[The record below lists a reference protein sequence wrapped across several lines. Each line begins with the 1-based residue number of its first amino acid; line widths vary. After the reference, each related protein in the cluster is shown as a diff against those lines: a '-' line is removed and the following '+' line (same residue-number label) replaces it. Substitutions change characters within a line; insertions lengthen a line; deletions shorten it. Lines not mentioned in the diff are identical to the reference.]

1 MSMYFSI
8 NLVSYVICPISF
20 CEKKMIELENL
31 KKQIQCKDKWK
42 YFDSIPVLPLLRV
55 NQRQPILHI
64 SKRSIN
70 INITENCINLF
81 VIGNMVNP
89 KLNVNKD
96 FREQVEIFLRI
107 TFHQHNM
114 TGINTVLG
122 NE

>member
-42 YFDSIPVLPLLRV
+42 YFDSIPLLPLLRV

-64 SKRSIN
+64 SKRTVHYYSTDETIN
-70 INITENCINLF
+70 QF
-81 VIGNMVNP
+81 
-89 KLNVNKD
+89 
-96 FREQVEIFLRI
+96 
-107 TFHQHNM
+107 
-114 TGINTVLG
+114 
-122 NE
+122 